1 MPKVTRAQGAMTP
14 LDIEEVI
21 MDKKT
26 EYSECRKQGWSFDSL
41 YEERL
46 CLKLLFQELKRQREM
61 Y

>member
-1 MPKVTRAQGAMTP
+1 MPKLTRAQGHLSP

-26 EYSECRKQGWSFDSL
+26 EYSEYRKQGWSFDSL

-46 CLKLLFQELKRQREM
+46 CLKLLFQELKRQKEM

>member
-1 MPKVTRAQGAMTP
+1 MPKLTKEQGFITP
-14 LDIEEVI
+14 WEIEEVI

-26 EYSECRKQGWSFDSL
+26 EYSEYRKRGWSFESL

-46 CLKLLFQELKRQREM
+46 CLKLLFQELKREKEM

>member
-1 MPKVTRAQGAMTP
+1 MPKLTKVGGSITP
-14 LDIEEVI
+14 LDIEVTI

-46 CLKLLFQELKRQREM
+46 CLKLLFQELKRQKEM